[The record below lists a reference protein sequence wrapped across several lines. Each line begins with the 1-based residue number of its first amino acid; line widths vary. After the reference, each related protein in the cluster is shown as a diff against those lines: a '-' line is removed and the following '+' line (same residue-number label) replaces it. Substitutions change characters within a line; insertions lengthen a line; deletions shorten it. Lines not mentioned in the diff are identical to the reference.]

1 MKLLKITESSKPEKK
16 LMAIFETDS
25 GRTKTI
31 HFGQRGAD
39 DYTITGDKAQR
50 ERYINRHSAN
60 ENFQKADTAGAL
72 SRWVLWGEYKS
83 RAKNIADYKRRFN
96 L

>member
-31 HFGQRGAD
+31 HFGARGMED
-39 DYTITGDKAQR
+39 LTTHKDK
-50 ERYINRHSAN
+50 ERQKRYLDRHSAN
-60 ENFQKADTAGAL
+60 ENWDKPDTAGAL
-72 SRWVLWGEYKS
+72 SRWVLWSSTSLAGGIRNY
-83 RAKNIADYKRRFN
+83 KNIFN

>member
-25 GRTKTI
+25 GRTKTV

-39 DYTITGDKAQR
+39 DFTITGNQEQR
-50 ERYINRHSAN
+50 EHYRTRHKKDLQTDDPTRSGYLSYYI
-60 ENFQKADTAGAL
+60 
-72 SRWVLWGEYKS
+72 LWGEYKS
-83 RAKNIADYKRRFN
+83 RAKNIAEYKRRFN